1 LGVRLP
7 RRSSPTLDKSIGVK
21 DGVWIVSS
29 ATGMRGAMMRDRTGA
44 EQRRRVRLTACAVLS
59 TLFLAMAAAG
69 ADTVPDW
76 WAVDGPLK
84 QPPDVFG
91 TYTRGCVAGTQAL
104 PLDGPG
110 HQVMRPSR
118 DRFYG
123 HPLLIRFLNDFSDR
137 IRAAGHPG
145 LLIGDLAQPRGGPM
159 RSGHASHQLGLD
171 ADIWFLAAPNRRL
184 SGEERETLSAVSLL
198 DASGWAVDRRLWGDR
213 PVALLR
219 TASEAP
225 EVSRIFVHPAIKQA
239 LCETVDGDREWLRKI
254 RPWWGHHYHFHIRLG
269 CPADASGC
277 VDQAPA
283 PPGDGCDA
291 SLAWWFSD
299 EARQKAEAIARYSGP
314 RRRIT
319 LAELPEACR
328 AVLLA
333 D

>member
-1 LGVRLP
+1 
-7 RRSSPTLDKSIGVK
+7 
-21 DGVWIVSS
+21 
-29 ATGMRGAMMRDRTGA
+29 MMRDGMGA
-44 EQRRRVRLTACAVLS
+44 EQRGAWRRYAVLC
-59 TLFLAMAAAG
+59 FAMLVMATAPAG
-69 ADTVPDW
+69 ADTVPEW
-76 WAVDGPLK
+76 WEVDGPA
-84 QPPDVFG
+84 QQRPDVFG

-123 HPLLIRFLNDFSDR
+123 HPVLIRFLDDFSER
-137 IRAAGHPG
+137 VRAAGHPG

-184 SGEERETLSAVSLL
+184 SSEEREGLSAVSLL
-198 DASGWAVDRRLWGDR
+198 DDSGWAVDRRLWDGR
-213 PVALLR
+213 PTALLR

-225 EVSRIFVHPAIKQA
+225 EVARIFVHPAIKQA
-239 LCETVDGDREWLRKI
+239 LCESVRGDRTWLAKI
-254 RPWWGHHYHFHIRLG
+254 RPWWGHHYHFHIRLR

-277 VDQAPA
+277 VDQAPV
-283 PPGDGCDA
+283 PPGDGCDG

-314 RRRIT
+314 RRRVT
-319 LAELPEACR
+319 LAELPQECR